1 MRGKHLRMQLK
12 KTPPKPVL
20 GVTAARARP
29 TTAGAFWL
37 AAVITIPAG
46 IALLLIEG
54 MIRLVF

>member
-1 MRGKHLRMQLK
+1 MRMQLK